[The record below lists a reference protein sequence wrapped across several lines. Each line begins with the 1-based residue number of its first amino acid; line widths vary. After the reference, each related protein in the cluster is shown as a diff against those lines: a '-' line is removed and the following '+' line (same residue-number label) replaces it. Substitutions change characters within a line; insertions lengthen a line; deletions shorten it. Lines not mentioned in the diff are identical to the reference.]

1 MAHNCLWWNFCTSS
15 LFFSAIVVVVCH
27 FRIPQFEKMHFRHCW
42 GRGVTIQ
49 KVHTGRL
56 HIRMNYYMVL
66 MGVFNAA
73 DAHFLFVPS
82 LLSEFISE
90 QPAAK
95 LETRPKNNVPS
106 NFFLVFFSVFF
117 LFFCGK
123 TNGIF
128 HYLWRERAAAA
139 AEGKSIPPLNFHC
152 IPIQKRDF
160 VTSTCQWIFEWF
172 VLLAILGWSYCWQ
185 SHQ

>member
-1 MAHNCLWWNFCTSS
+1 MAHNCLWWNFSTSS

-117 LFFCGK
+117 CSFVAKQMVFFI
-123 TNGIF
+123 IF
-128 HYLWRERAAAA
+128 GGREQQQQ
-139 AEGKSIPPLNFHC
+139 
-152 IPIQKRDF
+152 QKAKVYRH
-160 VTSTCQWIFEWF
+160 WIFIAFQFKNVVSSLVRANEF
-172 VLLAILGWSYCWQ
+172 SNDLFY
-185 SHQ
+185 

>member
-27 FRIPQFEKMHFRHCW
+27 FRIPQFEKMHSRHCW

-82 LLSEFISE
+82 LLSEFVSE

-106 NFFLVFFSVFF
+106 NFFLVFFTFF
-117 LFFCGK
+117 
-123 TNGIF
+123 
-128 HYLWRERAAAA
+128 
-139 AEGKSIPPLNFHC
+139 
-152 IPIQKRDF
+152 
-160 VTSTCQWIFEWF
+160 F
-172 VLLAILGWSYCWQ
+172 VLLWQNKWYFSLSLEGESSSSSRRQKYTAIEFPLHSNSKTWFR
-185 SHQ
+185 H